1 MTCSG
6 WVFSHK
12 RRKSSLGYP
21 SMLNSAEGNLS
32 SISARR
38 AGRSEKRIWRWSGR
52 GCTVS
57 PLAPASSAICPK
69 CATSGHGRSRRLRNM
84 AIAFRLTESFAGMA
98 SGSGSELTSCFT
110 QVDADRKE
118 ADKFFIIPGTKV
130 RMTRSGFD
138 VAFGIMFL
146 SKNGLLRGNKQQT
159 PLKRQTRC
167 RRARRGRQCR
177 MAGCRSKVTATR
189 TNPI

>member
-1 MTCSG
+1 MIGGCL
-6 WVFSHK
+6 
-12 RRKSSLGYP
+12 RRIVRYECDLFGLGLFAQKEKILTRI
-21 SMLNSAEGNLS
+21 SFNVELRGGNLS

-98 SGSGSELTSCFT
+98 SGSGLELTSCFT

-146 SKNGLLRGNKQQT
+146 SKNGLLRGISN
-159 PLKRQTRC
+159 
-167 RRARRGRQCR
+167 RRL
-177 MAGCRSKVTATR
+177 
-189 TNPI
+189 